1 MTPVRSSFIVIVT
14 IIIKEENVQAEC
26 AAKRNTRQKAAIEAA
41 VLSSSDHPTALTVC
55 ERVRESVPGI
65 SLGTVYRVLGALAK
79 EGRIREIFLPDAPS
93 RFDKTTCTHAHFLC
107 IGCGKVSDVHVDEQ
121 HFVEHAKES
130 CTGAR
135 IDEAE
140 IVFKGL
146 CAECKGVKL

>member
-1 MTPVRSSFIVIVT
+1 M
-14 IIIKEENVQAEC
+14 QAEC

-65 SLGTVYRVLGALAK
+65 SLGTVY
-79 EGRIREIFLPDAPS
+79 
-93 RFDKTTCTHAHFLC
+93 TTCTHAHFLC
-107 IGCGKVSDVHVDEQ
+107 TGCGKVSDVHVDEQ